1 MDGKRTT
8 AYNPQLH
15 QRISYP
21 DPPLT
26 MGLPNAR
33 DEVLPTP
40 PPSCVIV
47 GFQDGQTDPDW
58 QWDSTGE
65 SEAGRHL
72 AADLVDLHLS

>member
-1 MDGKRTT
+1 M
-8 AYNPQLH
+8 
-15 QRISYP
+15 YP

-33 DEVLPTP
+33 DEVLPTAP
-40 PPSCVIV
+40 PPFVIED
-47 GFQDGQTDPDW
+47 FQDGQTDPDW